1 MCYSAEVIS
10 DWRLYERLGGTL
22 AVDAFAKLFWT
33 RSKAGDWLK
42 VIPKGMRDSFME
54 PRNAEEKS
62 AKDAALAAYRNVS
75 LILEQEI
82 AEQTERL
89 TKAQAVLASPKPTKK
104 AANDQRIASNKIAAA
119 KEKLDDL
126 GVAAQSDGFDRIWPG
141 HYAPVLI
148 RDPATGER
156 QIVPM
161 RYRCR
166 LPGWTRAKE
175 LEKPGTYNARRDK
188 LSTVWRQL
196 FGTNHGVVVASR
208 FYESVSLHRLE
219 HRDLALGERDIPV
232 EIPAKNCS
240 WPASGATPK
249 RRMMNRTST
258 PSPPLPATRRP
269 RSPLPVT
276 IGASSPSSRRTSM
289 PGSIRCPESSRS
301 STPSWMTRLVR
312 ITSTAWPSSA
322 PTRCAFR
329 SGTHGLAP
337 GASPATAGYQ
347 GLGSQVRT
355 GVP

>member
-232 EIPAKNCS
+232 EIVFEPEPRQELLLACL
-240 WPASGATPK
+240 WRYAEATDDEPDFYSFAAIT
-249 RRMMNRTST
+249 RD
-258 PSPPLPATRRP
+258 PPPEVAAAGHDRCVIAIKPENLDAW
-269 RSPLPVT
+269 LDPVPGKLAEQYAILDDP
-276 IGASSPSSRRTSM
+276 IGAYYQH
-289 PGSIRCPESSRS
+289 
-301 STPSWMTRLVR
+301 RL
-312 ITSTAWPSSA
+312 AK
-322 PTRCAFR
+322 
-329 SGTHGLAP
+329 
-337 GASPATAGYQ
+337 
-347 GLGSQVRT
+347 
-355 GVP
+355 